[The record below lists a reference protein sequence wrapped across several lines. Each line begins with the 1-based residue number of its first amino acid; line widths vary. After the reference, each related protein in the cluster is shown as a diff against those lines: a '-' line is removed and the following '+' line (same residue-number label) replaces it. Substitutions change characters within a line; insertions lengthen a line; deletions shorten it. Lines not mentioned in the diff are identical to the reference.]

1 MCPEVTIAME
11 TSDAGGGGGGASFA
25 PSGGGGGG
33 GGGINGSGG
42 PASNRLGTSG
52 NGADLLPRPSTS
64 SVFLGGGNS
73 SCGSGLNQGAGGG
86 GGGNGAAPPLVGG
99 STSALP
105 GGLSAHSLGAGPQGN
120 GSSAHQ
126 KRFDEDVNLSLV
138 KVVVLGATGVGKTS
152 LVKVR
157 TGFHFELTE
166 PRCVQE

>member
-25 PSGGGGGG
+25 LSG

-42 PASNRLGTSG
+42 PASNRLGTGG

-73 SCGSGLNQGAGGG
+73 SFGSGLNQGGG

-166 PRCVQE
+166 PRCVKE